1 MYYNYNMAD
10 KELTQ
15 LDLARLEDEA
25 QELAL
30 KLNLSY
36 LDLEKVDLN
45 LEALK
50 IIPEAQAK
58 KIQAVVFDQ
67 KPGEYYL
74 ATVNPER
81 EEVKKLIKAIKKFGE
96 IKIFVV
102 SIPKFEKF
110 LENYRFLNIDK
121 SRIIG
126 EISLSDKYLEEVKK
140 QQDVKSFIESFF
152 SQKFDITEMIYW
164 IIAYALA
171 YEASDLHL
179 EPHEK
184 QADLRYRIDGV
195 LYKIAE
201 IPINYYF
208 KITDRLKLIS
218 GVNLNVRDMPQDG
231 RFKIKTQSAQIE
243 VRFSTIPSQI
253 GENLVLRFLNPK
265 TISLKLEDLGLKE
278 QDILIIENELKKP
291 NGLILVTGP
300 TGSGKTTTLYAF
312 LKKVANPE
320 NKVITIEDPIEY
332 QLPII
337 EQTQVDDQKGYTFA
351 NGLRAILRQDPDIIL
366 VGEIRDEETA
376 QIAMHASLTGH
387 LVFSTL
393 HTNNAPGAVPR
404 LLDFKIGPEIISSA
418 LNLIIAQRLV
428 RKVCQNCA
436 QEIDIPLDV
445 QEKIKNTLAS
455 NAPSLT
461 NSDKYLKITKY
472 KKPVG
477 CQKCNFTGYKGRIGV
492 FEVLKIDDQMQNLIN
507 SSSDEIKIKRLALEN
522 GMTTMLADGL
532 IKVLEGITD
541 LGELER
547 MVGPLE
553 S

>member
-1 MYYNYNMAD
+1 MTD

-25 QELAL
+25 QDLAF
-30 KLNLSY
+30 KLSLPY
-36 LDLEKVDLN
+36 LDLETINLN

-58 KIQAVVFDQ
+58 KIQTVVFDQ

-81 EEVKKLIKAIKKFGE
+81 EEVKKLVKEIKKFGE
-96 IKIFVV
+96 TKIFVV
-102 SIPKFEKF
+102 SLPKFEKF

-126 EISLSDKYLEEVKK
+126 EISLSDKYLEEIKK

-152 SQKFDITEMIYW
+152 SQKFDVTEMIYW

-201 IPINYYF
+201 IPIDYYF

-218 GVNLNVRDMPQDG
+218 GVNLNVRDVPQDG
-231 RFKIKTQSAQIE
+231 RFKIKTQLAQIE

-265 TISLKLEDLGLKE
+265 TISLKLENLGLKE
-278 QDILIIENELKKP
+278 QDILVIENELKKP

-337 EQTQVDDQKGYTFA
+337 EQTQINDQSGYTFA

-404 LLDFKIGPEIISSA
+404 LLDFKIEPEIIASA

-428 RKVCQNCA
+428 RKLCPNCA
-436 QEIDIPLDV
+436 QEIEIPLEI
-445 QEKIKNTLAS
+445 QEKIKNTLVS
-455 NAPSLT
+455 NAPSLK
-461 NSDKYLKITKY
+461 NLDKYLKITKY

-477 CQKCNFTGYKGRIGV
+477 CQECNFTGYKGRVGV
-492 FEVLKIDDQMQNLIN
+492 FEVLKVDDQMQNLIN
-507 SSSDEIKIKRLALEN
+507 SSPDEIKIKKLALEN

-541 LGELER
+541 LEELER

-553 S
+553 NKIKE

>member
-1 MYYNYNMAD
+1 MTD

-25 QELAL
+25 QDLAF
-30 KLNLSY
+30 KLSLPY
-36 LDLEKVDLN
+36 LDLETINLN

-58 KIQAVVFDQ
+58 KIQTVVFDQ

-81 EEVKKLIKAIKKFGE
+81 EEVKKLVKEIKKFGE
-96 IKIFVV
+96 TKIFVV
-102 SIPKFEKF
+102 SLPKFEKF

-126 EISLSDKYLEEVKK
+126 EISLSDKYLEEIKK

-152 SQKFDITEMIYW
+152 SQKFDVTEMIYW

-201 IPINYYF
+201 IPIDYYF

-218 GVNLNVRDMPQDG
+218 GVNLNVRDVPQDG
-231 RFKIKTQSAQIE
+231 RFKIKTQLAQIE

-265 TISLKLEDLGLKE
+265 TISLKLENLGLKE
-278 QDILIIENELKKP
+278 QDILVIENELKKP

-337 EQTQVDDQKGYTFA
+337 EQTQINDQSGYTFA

-404 LLDFKIGPEIISSA
+404 LLDFKIEPEIIASA

-428 RKVCQNCA
+428 RKLCPNCA
-436 QEIDIPLDV
+436 QEIEIPLEI
-445 QEKIKNTLAS
+445 QEKIKNTLVS
-455 NAPSLT
+455 NAPSLK
-461 NSDKYLKITKY
+461 NLDKYLKITKY

-477 CQKCNFTGYKGRIGV
+477 CQECNFTGYKGRVGV
-492 FEVLKIDDQMQNLIN
+492 FEVLKVDDQMQNLIN
-507 SSSDEIKIKRLALEN
+507 SSPDEIKIKRLALEN

-541 LGELER
+541 LEELER

-553 S
+553 NKIKE

>member
-1 MYYNYNMAD
+1 MTD

-25 QELAL
+25 QDLAF
-30 KLNLSY
+30 KLNLPY
-36 LDLEKVDLN
+36 LDLETIDLN

-58 KIQAVVFDQ
+58 KIQTVVFDQ

-81 EEVKKLIKAIKKFGE
+81 EEVKKLIKEIKKFGE

-102 SIPKFEKF
+102 SLPKFEKF

-126 EISLSDKYLEEVKK
+126 EISLSDKYLEEIKK

-152 SQKFDITEMIYW
+152 SQKFDVTEMIYW

-201 IPINYYF
+201 IPIDYYF

-218 GVNLNVRDMPQDG
+218 GVNLNVRDVPQDG
-231 RFKIKTQSAQIE
+231 RFKVKTQLAQIE

-265 TISLKLEDLGLKE
+265 TISLKLENLGLKE
-278 QDILIIENELKKP
+278 QDILVIENELKKP

-337 EQTQVDDQKGYTFA
+337 EQTQINDQSGYTFA

-404 LLDFKIGPEIISSA
+404 LLDFKIEPEIISSA

-428 RKVCQNCA
+428 RKLCQNCA
-436 QEIDIPLDV
+436 QETEIPLDI
-445 QEKIKNTLAS
+445 QEKIKNTLVS
-455 NAPSLT
+455 NAPSLK
-461 NSDKYLKITKY
+461 NLDKYLKITKY

-477 CQKCNFTGYKGRIGV
+477 CQECNFTGYKGRVGV
-492 FEVLKIDDQMQNLIN
+492 FEVLKVDDQMQNLIN
-507 SSSDEIKIKRLALEN
+507 SSPDEIKIKRLALEN

-541 LGELER
+541 LEELER
-547 MVGPLE
+547 TVGPLE
-553 S
+553 NKIKE

>member
-1 MYYNYNMAD
+1 MAD
-10 KELTQ
+10 EKLTN
-15 LDLARLEDEA
+15 LDLARLEEEA
-25 QELAL
+25 QDLAL
-30 KLNLSY
+30 KLNVPY
-36 LDLEKVDLN
+36 LDLATVSLN

-50 IIPEAQAK
+50 IIPEIQAK

-67 KPGEYYL
+67 KPGKYYL

-81 EEVKKLIKAIKKFGE
+81 EEVKKLIKEIKKFGE
-96 IKIFVV
+96 IEIFVV
-102 SIPKFEKF
+102 SVPKFEKF

-121 SRIIG
+121 SKIIG
-126 EISLSDKYLEEVKK
+126 EISISDKYLEEIKN
-140 QQDVKSFIESFF
+140 QRDVKSFLESFF

-179 EPHEK
+179 EPHDK

-218 GVNLNVRDMPQDG
+218 GVNLNVRDIPQDG

-243 VRFSTIPSQI
+243 VRFSTIPSQV

-265 TISLKLEDLGLKE
+265 TISLELENLGLREK
-278 QDILIIENELKKP
+278 DILIVENELKKP

-337 EQTQVDDQKGYTFA
+337 EQTQVNNQSGYTFA

-404 LLDFKIGPEIISSA
+404 LLDFKIEPEIISSA

-436 QEIDIPLDV
+436 QEIEIPENIK
-445 QEKIKNTLAS
+445 EKIKNTLLL
-455 NAPSLT
+455 NAPKLT
-461 NSDKYLKITKY
+461 GLDNYLKITKY
-472 KKPVG
+472 KKPIG
-477 CQKCNFTGYKGRIGV
+477 CQQCNFTGYKGRIGV
-492 FEVLKIDDQMQNLIN
+492 FEILSVNDQMQNLIN
-507 SSSDEIKIKRLALEN
+507 SSPDEIKIKKMALEN

-532 IKVLEGITD
+532 IKVLDGITD
-541 LGELER
+541 LEELER

-553 S
+553 NKI

>member
-1 MYYNYNMAD
+1 MAD
-10 KELTQ
+10 EKLTN
-15 LDLARLEDEA
+15 LDLARLEEEA
-25 QELAL
+25 QDLAL
-30 KLNLSY
+30 KLNVPY
-36 LDLEKVDLN
+36 LDLATVSLN

-50 IIPEAQAK
+50 IIPEIQAK

-67 KPGEYYL
+67 KPGKYYL

-81 EEVKKLIKAIKKFGE
+81 EEVKKLIKEIKKFGE
-96 IKIFVV
+96 IEIFVV
-102 SIPKFEKF
+102 SVPKFEKY

-121 SRIIG
+121 SKIIG
-126 EISLSDKYLEEVKK
+126 EISISDKYLEEIKN
-140 QQDVKSFIESFF
+140 QRDVKSFLESFF

-179 EPHEK
+179 EPHDK

-218 GVNLNVRDMPQDG
+218 GVNLNVRDIPQDG

-243 VRFSTIPSQI
+243 VRFSTIPSQV

-265 TISLKLEDLGLKE
+265 TISLELENLGLREK
-278 QDILIIENELKKP
+278 DILIVENELKKP

-337 EQTQVDDQKGYTFA
+337 EQTQVNNQSGYTFA

-404 LLDFKIGPEIISSA
+404 LLDFKIEPEIISSA

-436 QEIDIPLDV
+436 QEIEIPENIK
-445 QEKIKNTLAS
+445 EKIKNTLLL
-455 NAPSLT
+455 NAPKLT
-461 NSDKYLKITKY
+461 GLDNYLKITKY
-472 KKPVG
+472 KKPIG
-477 CQKCNFTGYKGRIGV
+477 CQQCNFTGYKGRIGV
-492 FEVLKIDDQMQNLIN
+492 FEILSVNDQMQNLIN
-507 SSSDEIKIKRLALEN
+507 SSPDEIKIKKMALEN

-532 IKVLEGITD
+532 IKVLDGITD
-541 LGELER
+541 LEELER

-553 S
+553 NKI

>member
-1 MYYNYNMAD
+1 MTD

-25 QELAL
+25 QDLAL
-30 KLNLSY
+30 KLSLPY
-36 LDLEKVDLN
+36 LDLETIDLN

-50 IIPEAQAK
+50 IIPEVQAK

-81 EEVKKLIKAIKKFGE
+81 EEVKKLIREIKKFGE

-102 SIPKFEKF
+102 SLPKFEKF
-110 LENYRFLNIDK
+110 LENYHFLNIDK

-126 EISLSDKYLEEVKK
+126 EISLSDKYLEEIKK
-140 QQDVKSFIESFF
+140 QQDIKSFIESFF

-201 IPINYYF
+201 IPIDYYF

-218 GVNLNVRDMPQDG
+218 GVNLNVRDVPQDG
-231 RFKIKTQSAQIE
+231 RFKVKTQLAQIE

-265 TISLKLEDLGLKE
+265 TISLELENLGLKE
-278 QDILIIENELKKP
+278 QDILVIENELKKP

-337 EQTQVDDQKGYTFA
+337 EQTQVDDQSGYTFA

-404 LLDFKIGPEIISSA
+404 LLDFKIEPEIISSA

-428 RKVCQNCA
+428 RKLCQNCA
-436 QEIDIPLDV
+436 QEIEIPLDI
-445 QEKIKNTLAS
+445 QEKIKNTLVS
-455 NAPSLT
+455 NAPSLK
-461 NSDKYLKITKY
+461 NLDKYLKITEY

-477 CQKCNFTGYKGRIGV
+477 CQECNFTGYKGRIGV
-492 FEVLKIDDQMQNLIN
+492 FEVLKVDDQMQNLIN
-507 SSSDEIKIKRLALEN
+507 SSPDEIKIKRLALEN

-541 LGELER
+541 LEELER

-553 S
+553 NKIKE

>member
-10 KELTQ
+10 KKLTN

-25 QELAL
+25 QELAS

-36 LDLEKVDLN
+36 LDLETVDLN

-50 IIPEAQAK
+50 IIPEVQAK

-74 ATVNPER
+74 AAVNPER
-81 EEVKKLIKAIKKFGE
+81 EEVKKLIKEIKKFGT

-102 SIPKFEKF
+102 SVPKFEKYI
-110 LENYRFLNIDK
+110 ENYSFLNTDK

-126 EISLSDKYLEEVKK
+126 EISLSDKYLEEIKK
-140 QQDVKSFIESFF
+140 QPDTKNFLESFF
-152 SQKFDITEMIYW
+152 SQKFDVTEMIYW

-179 EPHEK
+179 EPHDK
-184 QADLRYRIDGV
+184 QADLRYRIDGI

-201 IPINYYF
+201 IPIDYYF

-218 GVNLNVRDMPQDG
+218 GVNLNVRNIPQDG
-231 RFKIKTQSAQIE
+231 RFKIKTQITQIE

-265 TISLKLEDLGLKE
+265 TISLKLEDLGLKKE
-278 QDILIIENELKKP
+278 DIVAIENELKKP

-332 QLPII
+332 ELPII
-337 EQTQVDDQKGYTFA
+337 EQTQVDNQSGYTFA
-351 NGLRAILRQDPDIIL
+351 NGLKAILRQDPDIIL

-404 LLDFKIGPEIISSA
+404 LLDFKIESEIISSA

-436 QEIDIPLDV
+436 QEIDIPGDIK
-445 QEKIKNTLAS
+445 EKIKNTLFL
-455 NAPSLT
+455 NAPNLT
-461 NSDKYLKITKY
+461 DLDNYLKITKY
-472 KKPVG
+472 KKPIG
-477 CQKCNFTGYKGRIGV
+477 CQECNFTGYKGRVGV
-492 FEVLKIDDQMQNLIN
+492 FEVLKVNDQMQDLIN
-507 SSSDEIKIKRLALEN
+507 SSPDEIKIKKLALEN

-541 LGELER
+541 LEELER

-553 S
+553 N

>member
-1 MYYNYNMAD
+1 MTD

-25 QELAL
+25 QDLAF
-30 KLNLSY
+30 KLSLPY
-36 LDLEKVDLN
+36 LDLETINLN

-58 KIQAVVFDQ
+58 KIQTVVFDQ

-81 EEVKKLIKAIKKFGE
+81 EEVKKLIKEIKKFGE
-96 IKIFVV
+96 TKIFVV
-102 SIPKFEKF
+102 SLPKFEKF

-126 EISLSDKYLEEVKK
+126 EISLSDKYLEEIKK

-152 SQKFDITEMIYW
+152 SQKFDVTEMIYW

-201 IPINYYF
+201 IPIDYYF

-218 GVNLNVRDMPQDG
+218 GVNLNVRDVPQDG
-231 RFKIKTQSAQIE
+231 RFKIKTQLAQIE

-265 TISLKLEDLGLKE
+265 TISLKLENLGLKE
-278 QDILIIENELKKP
+278 QDILVIENELKKP

-337 EQTQVDDQKGYTFA
+337 EQTQINDQSGYTFA

-404 LLDFKIGPEIISSA
+404 LLDFKIEPEIIASA

-428 RKVCQNCA
+428 RKLCPNCA
-436 QEIDIPLDV
+436 QEIEIPLEI
-445 QEKIKNTLAS
+445 QEKIKNTLVS
-455 NAPSLT
+455 NAPSLK
-461 NSDKYLKITKY
+461 NLDKYLKITKY

-477 CQKCNFTGYKGRIGV
+477 CQECNFTGYKGRVGV
-492 FEVLKIDDQMQNLIN
+492 FEVLKVDDQMQNLIN
-507 SSSDEIKIKRLALEN
+507 SSPDEIKIKKLALEN

-541 LGELER
+541 LEELER

-553 S
+553 NKIKE

>member
-1 MYYNYNMAD
+1 MAD
-10 KELTQ
+10 EKLTN
-15 LDLARLEDEA
+15 LDLARLEEEA
-25 QELAL
+25 QDLAL
-30 KLNLSY
+30 KLNVPY
-36 LDLEKVDLN
+36 LDLATVSLN

-50 IIPEAQAK
+50 TIPEIQAK

-67 KPGEYYL
+67 KPGKYYL

-81 EEVKKLIKAIKKFGE
+81 EEVKKLIKEIKKFGE
-96 IKIFVV
+96 IEIFVV
-102 SIPKFEKF
+102 SVPKFEKY

-121 SRIIG
+121 SKIIG
-126 EISLSDKYLEEVKK
+126 EISISDKYLEEIKN
-140 QQDVKSFIESFF
+140 QRDVKSFLESFF

-179 EPHEK
+179 EPHDK

-218 GVNLNVRDMPQDG
+218 GVNLNVRDIPQDG

-243 VRFSTIPSQI
+243 VRFSTIPSQV

-265 TISLKLEDLGLKE
+265 TISLELENLGLREK
-278 QDILIIENELKKP
+278 DILIVENELKKP

-337 EQTQVDDQKGYTFA
+337 EQTQVNNQSGYTFA

-404 LLDFKIGPEIISSA
+404 LLDFKIEPEIVSSA

-436 QEIDIPLDV
+436 QEIEIPENIK
-445 QEKIKNTLAS
+445 EKIKNTLLL
-455 NAPSLT
+455 NAPKLT
-461 NSDKYLKITKY
+461 GLDNYLKITKY
-472 KKPVG
+472 KKPIG
-477 CQKCNFTGYKGRIGV
+477 CQQCNFTGYKGRIGV
-492 FEVLKIDDQMQNLIN
+492 FEILSVNDQMQNLIN
-507 SSSDEIKIKRLALEN
+507 SSPDEIKIKKMALEN

-532 IKVLEGITD
+532 IKVLDGITD
-541 LGELER
+541 LEELER

-553 S
+553 NKI